1 MTAGLL
7 GGVIVP
13 IGVVIL
19 MTAVGLN
26 LKITALRESFRRP
39 RSLVLAT
46 LVQIV
51 LLPVAAL
58 VMMALL
64 APPPLLAAVIFAVAI
79 SPGGAL
85 SKVFT
90 HLARG
95 NLALSVAMT
104 VVTACTVSVT
114 APVAVGAATAAGFSF
129 IEDGGTLTPLGV
141 ALDLFR
147 ACLAPICVGLL
158 IARLLP
164 AFADRIRP
172 GVDILCVVVIATVIG
187 SSAIVA
193 WPVVQHSAGEHLSY
207 AAALSLTSLAVG
219 AATSAF
225 LPAYDRSACTIEFGV
240 RNLAIALLITAGSSP
255 SPEIVA
261 FLLSYLVV
269 NALVLVAVALL
280 VGTWSRPRSAA
291 DRPEVADL
299 Q

>member
-1 MTAGLL
+1 MTADLL

-13 IGVVIL
+13 LGVVIL

-26 LKITALRESFRRP
+26 LKIAALRESFRRP

-46 LVQIV
+46 VVQIV

-58 VMMALL
+58 ALVMVL
-64 APPPLLAAVIFAVAI
+64 APPPLLAAAIFAVAI

-104 VVTACTVSVT
+104 VVTACTVSLT
-114 APVAVGAATAAGFSF
+114 APAAVGAATAAGLSF
-129 IEDGGTLTPLGV
+129 VKDGGTLTPVGV

-147 ACLAPICVGLL
+147 ACLAPICVGLIL
-158 IARLLP
+158 ARTMP
-164 AFADRIRP
+164 AFSDRIRP
-172 GVDILCVVVIATVIG
+172 WVDILCVAVIATVIG

-193 WPVVQHSAGEHLSY
+193 WPVVAHSAGEHIGY
-207 AAALSLTSLAVG
+207 AAALSLTSLGIG

-225 LPAYDRSACTIEFGV
+225 LAPKDRSACTIEFGV
-240 RNLAIALLITAGSSP
+240 RNLAIALLIAAGSRP
-255 SPEIVA
+255 SPEVVA
-261 FLLSYLVV
+261 FLLCYLVV
-269 NALVLVAVALL
+269 NTLVLLAVAVLA
-280 VGTWSRPRSAA
+280 GTWSRPRSGA
-291 DRPEVADL
+291 EVADL